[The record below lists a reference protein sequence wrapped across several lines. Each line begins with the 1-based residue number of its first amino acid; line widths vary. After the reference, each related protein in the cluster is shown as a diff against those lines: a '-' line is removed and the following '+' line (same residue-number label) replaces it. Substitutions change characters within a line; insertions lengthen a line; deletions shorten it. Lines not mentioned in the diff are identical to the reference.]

1 MTALSPPPPSR
12 LLRLLQWVDSRPK
25 LAALLLAL
33 VCAYPLVLTAQ
44 FFSDVRAGFTELLP
58 SDAPAVG
65 AINSIQKRLGSQT
78 RLVVIVESP
87 DGEANRRF
95 IRELGQRLEARKLP
109 EAKLIQIGCHEECE
123 WARKRIALLLP
134 TDKFDEAIGEAEKAV
149 NRAKL
154 EANPLFLDLEDSSPP
169 DAKEL
174 ESRLER
180 EIAANDRFPTGFF
193 ETPGGKRVVMMIQL
207 AGSETEFDPAQR
219 LLTAVQN
226 EVAAMRPSYPK
237 DQVVAFNGE
246 LANLI
251 EEHDAI
257 VADIALSSLVVFLLV
272 GAVILIYFRS
282 LRGLATALFALAPG
296 LIFTFAIGRLTVHHL
311 NSNTAFLGSIIA
323 GNGINFPLLV
333 LAYFRARPRDEAR
346 PHAVLNAS
354 KQAFFGTLAA
364 SLAASAAYG
373 GLAISNF
380 KGFSQFGWI
389 GGLGMIT
396 TWAFTMIS
404 MPIAIALFNPP
415 RSTGQSKTQ
424 KFVLAFFSRKR
435 LPALVAGGFVL
446 LALVGGSFG
455 VRYAL
460 KHGVY
465 ETDLQGLRNRDS
477 LRHGSASWDAR
488 LAEVMGIWLNPVAAL
503 VEDPADRE
511 PLAEG
516 LRKQMVEGPAGR
528 LAERVETVDQWVK
541 PLAEQQRRIEKL
553 KKLAKVVQAVPREQI
568 PEKARPWLDRLF
580 APESL
585 VPVTVADLPGALKA
599 NFTEVDGRTDRVVLL
614 FPSLKINYNDSRNVL
629 TFVDELQKVKRP
641 DDAVIGGGFL
651 FMAEI
656 IRLVHEEGPR
666 IIFVV
671 ALLVALVLSP
681 LLIRK
686 PLRIL
691 LVVGTVGVV
700 ALLAQANLLAVG
712 VQLNMLDFAALPITI
727 GIGSDY
733 VVNLL
738 GAMDAYQ
745 TDARRACARMG
756 GAIFLCS
763 LTTTIGYASLLMA
776 QSGALRSFGWA
787 AICGEVM
794 AAAAV
799 LLVLPVLLG
808 RRLDPAAAPVAEP
821 TVGSEAKAA

>member
-1 MTALSPPPPSR
+1 MLFGEPM
-12 LLRLLQWVDSRPK
+12 LLRLLQWVDGRPK
-25 LAALLLAL
+25 VAALMLAL
-33 VCAYPLVLTAQ
+33 TCVYPLVLTVQ

-58 SDAPAVG
+58 PHAPAVV
-65 AINSIQKRLGSQT
+65 AIEALQKRLGSQT
-78 RLVVIVESP
+78 RLIVIVESA

-95 IRELGQRLEARKLP
+95 VRELGERLEARKLP
-109 EAKLIQIGCHEECE
+109 EAKHIQIGCHEECE
-123 WARKRIALLLP
+123 WARSHIALLLP
-134 TDKFDEAIGEAEKAV
+134 DDKFDEAVAHAEKAI
-149 NRAKL
+149 NSAKL
-154 EANPLFLDLEDSSPP
+154 EANPLFLDLEEDE
-169 DAKEL
+169 DAPAADPKEL
-174 ESRLER
+174 EDQLEK
-180 EIAANDRFPTGFF
+180 EIKANDRFPTGFF
-193 ETPGGKRVVMMIQL
+193 ETPGGKRVVLMIQL
-207 AGSETEFDPAQR
+207 AGSETEFDPALR
-219 LLTAVQN
+219 LLTAVKK
-226 EVAAMRPSYPK
+226 EVEAMRPSYPK

-272 GAVILIYFRS
+272 GAVILVYFRS
-282 LRGLATALFALAPG
+282 VRGLFTVLFALAPG

-333 LAYFRARPRDEAR
+333 LAYYRARPNDQLR
-346 PHAVLNAS
+346 PNAVLAAS

-364 SLAASAAYG
+364 ALAASAAYG
-373 GLAISNF
+373 GLAISDF

-396 TWAFTMIS
+396 TWAFTMIA

-415 RSTGQSKTQ
+415 RSATQSKTQ
-424 KFVLAFFSRKR
+424 SLVLKFFSQRK
-435 LPALVAGGFVL
+435 LPGLVAGIFVL
-446 LALVGGSFG
+446 LAVVGASFG
-455 VRYAL
+455 VRYAFA
-460 KHGVY
+460 HGVY

-477 LRHGSASWDAR
+477 LAHGSASWDAK

-503 VEDPADRE
+503 VEDPSHRE

-516 LRKQMVEGPAGR
+516 LRQRLVEGPDA
-528 LAERVETVDQWVK
+528 LAERIETVNQWVK
-541 PLAEQQRRIEKL
+541 PLAEQERRIAKL
-553 KKLAKVVQAVPREQI
+553 KKMQKIVASVPREKI

-580 APESL
+580 AADSL
-585 VPVTVADLPGALKA
+585 VPVTVDTLPTALKG
-599 NFTEVDGRTDRVVLL
+599 NFTEVDGRTDRVVLV

-629 TFVDELQKVKRP
+629 HFVDELAKVQRP

-656 IRLVHEEGPR
+656 IRLVHDEGPR
-666 IIFVV
+666 IILVV

-686 PLRIL
+686 PLRIF
-691 LVVGTVGVV
+691 LVVGTVGIV

-738 GAMDAYQ
+738 GAMDAFK

-794 AAAAV
+794 AVAAV
-799 LLVLPVLLG
+799 LLVLPVLLAP
-808 RRLDPAAAPVAEP
+808 RLQTTEL
-821 TVGSEAKAA
+821 

>member
-1 MTALSPPPPSR
+1 MLK
-12 LLRLLQWVDSRPK
+12 LFQWVDARPR
-25 LAALLLAL
+25 LAAVLLLL
-33 VCAYPLVLTAQ
+33 VCAYPLVLTIE

-58 SDAPAVG
+58 PDAPAVR
-65 AINSIQKRLGSQT
+65 AIEAIQKRLGSQS

-95 IRELGQRLEARKLP
+95 IRELGQRVEARKLP
-109 EAKLIQIGCHEECE
+109 EAKTIQIGCHDECE
-123 WARKRIALLLP
+123 WARDRVLLLLP
-134 TDKFDEAIGEAEKAV
+134 NERFDAAVGQAEAAIAKAK
-149 NRAKL
+149 RD
-154 EANPLFLDLEDSSPP
+154 ANPLFVDLEDEEEQPV
-169 DAKEL
+169 DEKTLEAQLDKEL
-174 ESRLER
+174 KQ
-180 EIAANDRFPTGFF
+180 NDRFPTGFF

-207 AGSETEFDPAQR
+207 AGSETEFDPALR
-219 LLTAVQN
+219 LVTAVQ
-226 EVAAMRPSYPK
+226 EDVTALRKSYPPGL
-237 DQVVAFNGE
+237 VVAFNGE

-257 VADIALSSLVVFLLV
+257 VADILLSSLVVFLLV
-272 GAVILIYFRS
+272 GGVILVYFRS
-282 LRGLATALFALAPG
+282 VRGLLTVLFALAPG

-333 LAYFRARPRDEAR
+333 LAYFRGRGLEESRPIA
-346 PHAVLNAS
+346 ALGAS
-354 KQAFFGTLAA
+354 RQAFFGTLAA
-364 SLAASAAYG
+364 ALATSAAYA
-373 GLAISNF
+373 GLAVSDF

-415 RSTGQSKTQ
+415 RSAAQSSTQ
-424 KFVLAFFSRKR
+424 RWVLTFFSRPR
-435 LPALVAGGFVL
+435 LPGIVAGAVVV
-446 LALVGGSFG
+446 LALIGAAFG
-455 VRYAL
+455 ARYGF
-460 KHGVY
+460 KHGIY
-465 ETDLQGLRNRDS
+465 ETDLQALRNRDS
-477 LRHGSASWDAR
+477 PESGSASWDAR

-511 PLAEG
+511 PLAQA
-516 LRKQMVEGPAGR
+516 LRARMVDGPGR
-528 LAERVETVDQWVK
+528 LAERVETIEQWVK
-541 PLAEQQRRIEKL
+541 PAAEQQRRIERL
-553 KKLAKVVQAVPREQI
+553 KKLSKVIASIPREKI
-568 PEKARPWLDRLF
+568 PEKARPWLDRAF
-580 APESL
+580 KPGSL
-585 VPVTVADLPGALKA
+585 EPYTVADLPAALRA
-599 NFTEVDGRTDRVVLL
+599 NFTEVDGRTDKVVLL
-614 FPSLKINYNDSRNVL
+614 FPSLKINYNDSTNVL
-629 TFVDELQKVKRP
+629 NFVDELAKVDRP
-641 DDAVIGGGFL
+641 KTAVIGGGFL

-656 IRLVHEEGPR
+656 IRLVHDEGPK
-666 IIFVV
+666 IILIV

-681 LLIRK
+681 LLIKR

-691 LVVGTVGVV
+691 LVVGTVGFV

-738 GAMDAYQ
+738 GAMDALK

-763 LTTTIGYASLLMA
+763 LTTTIGYASLLIA

-787 AICGEVM
+787 AICGEVL

-799 LLVLPVLLG
+799 LLVLPVILAP
-808 RRLDPAAAPVAEP
+808 RIRAAD
-821 TVGSEAKAA
+821 VG